1 MDYKEW
7 LLQEFGTE
15 LSVDPA
21 NVNADE
27 PFENMHIDSLSMV
40 SISYN
45 LETAFNLENIDPAI
59 FSEYNTINKLT
70 EWLNRNK

>member
-7 LLQEFGTE
+7 LLQEFATE
-15 LSVDPA
+15 LSLDPS

-27 PFENMHIDSLSMV
+27 PFENMNIDSLSMV

-45 LETAFNLENIDPAI
+45 LENAFNLENIDPAI

-70 EWLNRNK
+70 EWLNQHK